1 MNNLLLII
9 LFLPLA
15 GMALS
20 LLPSREATGKTAFVF
35 SLISL
40 LLSVCLFIQFD
51 PNGGMQQVMNYA
63 WVTDLGINFKIGV
76 DGISLMMILLTNV
89 LTPLIILSSFG
100 RRIDNPKG
108 LYALILLMQFALIGV
123 FISLDAFLFYIF
135 WELALLPIYFIC
147 LLWGG
152 KDRIRITL
160 KFFIY
165 TITGSL
171 LMLLGLIYLYL
182 QTPGSHTFDIQAFYD
197 LTLSSQQ
204 QSLVFWLIFVAFA
217 IKIPVFPLHSWQ
229 PDTYTDA
236 PTQGTM
242 LLSGIMLKMGLYGV
256 LRWLLPIVPGASAD
270 NAFIVMLL
278 GIIGVVYASCIAIVQ
293 KDFKRMIA
301 YASIAHVGLITAG
314 LFTLKVEALEGAVF
328 QMLSHGINAVG
339 LFFIADM
346 LMSRL
351 KTHNMNE
358 MGGIANNNSLF
369 AVLFMIVLLGTVALP
384 LTNGFVGEFLLLTG
398 IYQFKSWMAIFG
410 GLTIILGAV
419 YMFRSFQAIM
429 LGSRHLNEGE
439 FHPMTLS
446 EKTVLGTIAFLV
458 VLLGVYPSFLMN
470 AAAPSIKSLLMII
483 NAG

>member
-1 MNNLLLII
+1 
-9 LFLPLA
+9 
-15 GMALS
+15 
-20 LLPSREATGKTAFVF
+20 
-35 SLISL
+35 
-40 LLSVCLFIQFD
+40 
-51 PNGGMQQVMNYA
+51 
-63 WVTDLGINFKIGV
+63 
-76 DGISLMMILLTNV
+76 
-89 LTPLIILSSFG
+89 
-100 RRIDNPKG
+100 
-108 LYALILLMQFALIGV
+108 
-123 FISLDAFLFYIF
+123 
-135 WELALLPIYFIC
+135 
-147 LLWGG
+147 
-152 KDRIRITL
+152 
-160 KFFIY
+160 
-165 TITGSL
+165 
-171 LMLLGLIYLYL
+171 
-182 QTPGSHTFDIQAFYD
+182 
-197 LTLSSQQ
+197 
-204 QSLVFWLIFVAFA
+204 
-217 IKIPVFPLHSWQ
+217 
-229 PDTYTDA
+229 
-236 PTQGTM
+236 M
-242 LLSGIMLKMGLYGV
+242 LLSGIMLKMGLYGI
-256 LRWLLPIVPGASAD
+256 LRWLLPVVPAASAD

-351 KTHNMNE
+351 KTHNMSE

-369 AVLFMIVLLGTVALP
+369 AVLFMIVLLGTIALP

-398 IYQFKSWMAIFG
+398 IYQFKAWMALFG

-419 YMFRSFQAIM
+419 YMFRSYQAIM

-439 FHPMTLS
+439 FQPMTLS

-458 VLLGVYPSFLMN
+458 ILLGVYPSFLMN